1 LLCPYPICSCKA
13 QALPF
18 QSYRSAATFFSEQ
31 APQHSITLL
40 YTKLFKDKILC
51 YPKNFP
57 TIPLVECWADG
68 RQALAT
74 FAKLRFG
81 ATIPPHPS
89 LSPMGRGN
97 VE

>member
-1 LLCPYPICSCKA
+1 VAKL
-13 QALPF
+13 ALP
-18 QSYRSAATFFSEQ
+18 FSEQ

-68 RQALAT
+68 RQVKLQFFNLVKFIYEKYISLGLASE
-74 FAKLRFG
+74 
-81 ATIPPHPS
+81 P
-89 LSPMGRGN
+89 
-97 VE
+97 